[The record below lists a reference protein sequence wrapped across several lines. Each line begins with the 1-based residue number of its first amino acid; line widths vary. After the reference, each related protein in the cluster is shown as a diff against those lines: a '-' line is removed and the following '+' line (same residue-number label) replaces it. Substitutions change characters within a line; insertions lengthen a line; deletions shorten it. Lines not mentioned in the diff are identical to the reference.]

1 MSKVKKSILI
11 VAGVALLGGI
21 GYFSY
26 NMWFKKVENIA
37 ALSLV
42 PDDAVFIVE
51 TDEPVQA
58 WKTFSSS
65 DMWNHVKRFKP
76 LGDVGKMADALS
88 KTIADNETI
97 FSAFGSRSVLISAHV
112 VSETDYDFMY
122 VCDMQKTAR
131 FSMVQSGI
139 VSLMKGNDYKHSEEN
154 IAESTLHTFYNPADR
169 STLFMSFVANQLVIS
184 YNKSIIQ
191 KCLAQRSKPVI
202 AKDPMFLK
210 VAEKTGAGGLCR
222 IYLNHKMVPR
232 YLDVYMDDL
241 AGMQGLFGSM
251 HYTGVAAEMDNNL
264 IQFQGMTNLNDSMS
278 SHLRAIAL
286 SGKST
291 TGAQNVLS
299 DRAAFMMGFGFD
311 NFKTFY
317 ANLTDVMKQNEA
329 EWNDFQKNKG
339 MVERLLGFSMEED
352 LLGWIGDEVTVAQ
365 YKQERVIGGKVH
377 TVIAMKADGI
387 NKAKEKLGE
396 IEKRIRRRT
405 PLKFETAEYK
415 KHEIHYLEIKGLF
428 KLLFGKLFGKVEK
441 PYYTYIDDYVVFCDD
456 INTLLTTIDDFE
468 NGKTLSKNE
477 QFNNFASNY
486 HKQNSLFVYLNMP
499 AYFLNLKGILGW
511 DSWMSSYNNREFI
524 VCFNQMGFQFT
535 EENGMLDTRLLVE
548 FKKPTSETM
557 EIAEAKPLSR
567 EELEELDSLSDADIF
582 ILENLT
588 KSVKKELYDN
598 GKVKFLAEM
607 KDEQLHGSYQEFWE
621 NGNIK
626 VRGKY
631 KDGRKTGVWKFYNE
645 DGEFDRKK
653 RFKRGRDKDSD
664 EKETEP
670 ASEQTTEDLGG

>member
-1 MSKVKKSILI
+1 MSKIKKYILIGLI
-11 VAGVALLGGI
+11 VALVSGV

-26 NMWFKKVENIA
+26 TMWFKKVENIA

-42 PDDAVFIVE
+42 PEDAVFIVE

-58 WKTFSSS
+58 WKTFSGS

-88 KTIADNETI
+88 KTIAENDAI
-97 FSAFGSRSVLISAHV
+97 FSAFGSRAVLISAHV

-139 VSLMKGNDYKHSEEN
+139 VSLMKNNSFQHSEET
-154 IAESTLHTFYNPADR
+154 IAETTLHAFFNPADR
-169 STLFMSFVANQLVIS
+169 STLFMSFIANQLVLS
-184 YNKSIIQ
+184 YNKTIIQ
-191 KCLAQRSKPVI
+191 KCLEQRSKPVI
-202 AKDPMFLK
+202 AKDARFLK
-210 VAEKTGAGGLCR
+210 VAEKAGSGGLCR
-222 IYLNHKMVPR
+222 IYLNHRMVPR
-232 YLDVYMDDL
+232 YLDVYMDDIS
-241 AGMQGLFGSM
+241 GMQGLFGSM
-251 HYTGVAAEMDNNL
+251 HYTGVTAEMDNDL
-264 IQFQGMTNLNDSMS
+264 IQFQGATSINDSMS

-291 TGAQNVLS
+291 TGAQEVFS
-299 DRAAFMMGFGFD
+299 DRAAFLMGFGFD
-311 NFKTFY
+311 DFKTFY
-317 ANLTDVMKQNEA
+317 NNLTEVMKQDEA
-329 EWNDFQKNKG
+329 EWNEFQKNKRT
-339 MVERLLGFSMEED
+339 VEKLLGFSMEED

-365 YKQERVIGGKVH
+365 YRQERVIGGKVH
-377 TVIAMKADGI
+377 TVVAMKADGLS
-387 NKAKEKLGE
+387 KAKEKLGE

-405 PLKFETAEYK
+405 PLKFESADYK

-428 KLLFGKLFGKVEK
+428 KMLFGKLFGKVEK
-441 PYYTYIDDYVVFCDD
+441 PYYTYIGDYVVFCDD

-468 NGKTLSKNE
+468 NGKTLAKSE
-477 QFNNFASNY
+477 EFNRFANNY

-535 EENGMLDTRLLVE
+535 EEDGMLDTRLLVE
-548 FKKPTSETM
+548 FKKPNAETM
-557 EIAEAKPLSR
+557 EIAEAKPLTR
-567 EELEELDSLSDADIF
+567 EQLEDLDSLSDADVF

-607 KDEQLHGSYQEFWE
+607 KEEQLDGRYQEFWE

-631 KDGRKTGVWKFYNE
+631 KNGSKTGVWKFYNE
-645 DGEFDRKK
+645 DGEFDRKR
-653 RFKRGRDKDSD
+653 RFKRGDDDEGEDKRTDSG
-664 EKETEP
+664 EP
-670 ASEQTTEDLGG
+670 DI